1 MRTRLSSDFVHAAD
15 PKLDDERRRTA
26 EAWCEIMNQDIEVL
40 EDLQA
45 AAHSPTASRAVDMSP
60 GWEQGT
66 AAFRSRVARALLDQ
80 E

>member
-1 MRTRLSSDFVHAAD
+1 
-15 PKLDDERRRTA
+15 
-26 EAWCEIMNQDIEVL
+26 MNQDIEVL

-60 GWEQGT
+60 VWEQGT